1 MVDDSSEAVAALE
14 RLAESVRQLIAATVT
29 VAAPA
34 AALTAATG
42 AIDRVVAEL
51 RAFVSTPPPPR
62 YQRPGGKADPND
74 YFPYDLVI
82 GRRSPLAPPIH
93 FTWEAPKAVGRVRY
107 GTPYEGP
114 PGCVHGAALAAA
126 FDQVF
131 NVANVMEG
139 VAGPTAKL
147 EILYRRPTPLFEE
160 LRFEGWQERVAG
172 RRIHAAGRVLAGDR
186 VTAEAKGLFV
196 HLPPEEVMDM
206 LGKR

>member
-1 MVDDSSEAVAALE
+1 VGDLDEGGAALE
-14 RLAESVRQLIAATVT
+14 RLAESVRRLIDVTVT
-29 VAAPA
+29 VAAPPA
-34 AALTAATG
+34 TLAAATG
-42 AIDRVVAEL
+42 AIDRIVADL
-51 RAFVSTPPPPR
+51 RPFVPSPPPPR
-62 YQRPGGKADPND
+62 YQRPAGSTDPND

-93 FTWEAPKAVGRVRY
+93 FTWEAPKAIGRVRF

-131 NVANVMEG
+131 NVANVMQG
-139 VAGPTAKL
+139 LAGPTAKL
-147 EILYRRPTPLFEE
+147 EILYRRPTPLFED

-172 RRIHAAGRVLAGDR
+172 RRIHAAGRLLAGDR

-196 HLPPEEVMDM
+196 HLPPEDV
-206 LGKR
+206 LHLLAKR